1 MTPEAAAVEPVLSL
15 RRKGFR
21 AVLKRFF
28 LMLLRL
34 TVDFE
39 VQGTDHVPRKG
50 PFLLVINHLG
60 LLDGPMVIATT
71 PRTLEA
77 VVDHQMLDVPVSGKI
92 LRWYGI
98 IPVKR
103 DQFDRNVVRQAL
115 SLLQSG
121 RPVGISP
128 EAGISSSGVLKE
140 ARDGAAY
147 LALRANV
154 PVLPAGITGTETLH
168 GAWDTVTEKVSLRG
182 LEQLAFWRRGR
193 PKMHI
198 DLRYGQ
204 PFDLDWAGQSWH
216 ERREAIQAASDEIM
230 ARIAALL
237 PESYR
242 GFYSDVLERLEFTRR
257 DRSA

>member
-1 MTPEAAAVEPVLSL
+1 MTPRVAAVEPVLSL

-28 LMLLRL
+28 FVLLRL

-39 VQGTDHVPRKG
+39 VEGTDHVPRKG
-50 PFLLVINHLG
+50 PFLLVMNHLG
-60 LLDGPMVIATT
+60 LLDGPVVIATS

-98 IPVKR
+98 VPVRR

-115 SLLQSG
+115 SLLESG

-128 EAGISSSGVLKE
+128 EAGISSSGALKE

-154 PVLPAGITGTETLH
+154 PVLPVGITGTETLH
-168 GAWDTVTEKVSLRG
+168 GAWDAVAGKVSLRG
-182 LEQLAFWRRGR
+182 MEQLAFWRRR
-193 PKMHI
+193 REKIHI
-198 DLRYGQ
+198 NLAYGA
-204 PFDLDWAGQSWH
+204 PFDLGWAGQAWH

-237 PESYR
+237 PDSYR
-242 GFYSDVLERLEFTRR
+242 GVYSDVLGRLGVTPR
-257 DRSA
+257 D